1 MENRRFWVWKG
12 IIGGLL
18 LAFISISCAEP
29 KAPQPIENDEIADVI
44 SQMTD
49 IMVHDVTNPP
59 LAAKFF
65 AYACLAGLEVL
76 SYQEDSISSLTQ
88 KINGFS
94 VMVNKVKPP
103 KLHEGRISAVFA
115 MLHTAKKMQP
125 SGSLLEVVEEEFSKR
140 CLSAGF
146 DQDIIDASMAFGME
160 VSKEILKYA
169 AADNYNKTSG
179 FPKYTPLAAE
189 GSWYPTP
196 PGFFA
201 PVEPYFNTLRPF
213 FLDSASQFK
222 PIAPVHFSTDKNSP
236 FYKMMEEVYQVELT
250 EEKRLVAAFWDC
262 NPFALEENGHL
273 MIGMKKISPG
283 AHWMGIGNIACKV
296 YQVGFEK
303 TMEINAVLGMA
314 LHDAFIGCWDEKYRS
329 NRIRPE
335 TIIRKLID
343 PNYKP
348 FLQTPPFPEYLSGH
362 SVISTASAVVLT
374 HYFGENFSFTDTVE
388 VKFGLPTRDF
398 EGFHQAAEEAAISR
412 LYGGIHFMDAIT
424 EGQKQGREIGAWTI
438 GKLFFPLPRN

>member
-1 MENRRFWVWKG
+1 MENRRKSAWKG
-12 IIGGLL
+12 IVLGSLL
-18 LAFISISCAEP
+18 VLVSISCAEP
-29 KAPQPIENDEIADVI
+29 KAPQPIQNDEIANVI

-49 IMVHDVTNPP
+49 IMIHDVTNPP

-65 AYACLAGLEVL
+65 AYASLAGMEAL
-76 SYQEDSISSLTQ
+76 SYQEDSLSLLSQ
-88 KINGFS
+88 KINGYS
-94 VMVNKVKPP
+94 ATVNKIKQPE
-103 KLHEGRISAVFA
+103 KYEHRISAVFA

-125 SGSLLEVVEEEFSKR
+125 SGSLLEVYEDEFAKR
-140 CLSAGF
+140 CLALGF
-146 DQDIIDASMAFGME
+146 DQKIIDQSKAFGIE
-160 VSKEILKYA
+160 VSGEILKYA
-169 AADNYNKTSG
+169 ATDNYNKTSG

-222 PIAPVHFSTDKNSP
+222 PISPARFSTDKNSP

-250 EEKRLVAAFWDC
+250 EEKKLVAAFWDC

-296 YQVGFEK
+296 NQVGFDK
-303 TMEINAVLGMA
+303 AMEINGVLAMS
-314 LHDAFIGCWDEKYRS
+314 LHDAFMGCWDEKYRS

-348 FLQTPPFPEYLSGH
+348 LLQTPPFPEYLSGH
-362 SVISTASAVVLT
+362 SVVSTASAVVLT
-374 HYFGENFSFTDTVE
+374 HYFGENFAYTDTVE

-424 EGQKQGREIGAWTI
+424 EGQKQGREIGSWTI
-438 GKLFFPLPRN
+438 DKLFSPLSKN